1 MDSRGDVGA
10 GYVQSTRVSCSPARI
25 TPWTAG
31 VMLGQGTY
39 KVLMYHVLHQGLH
52 HGQQGR
58 CWGRVRTK
66 YSCIMFSTKD
76 YTLDSRGDVG
86 AGYVQSTHVSCS
98 PPRITPWTV
107 GTMLGQGTYKVLM
120 YHVLHQGL
128 HPGQQGRCW
137 GRVRTKYSCIM
148 FSTKDYTL
156 DSRGDVG
163 AGYVQSTHVS
173 CSPPRITPWTAG
185 RCWGRVRTKYSCIMF
200 STKDYTLDS
209 RGDVG
214 AGYVQSTHVSCSP
227 PRTTPWTAGRCWGR
241 VRTKYSC
248 IMFSTKD
255 YTLDS
260 QGDVGAGYVQSTHV
274 SCSPPRITPW
284 TAGVMLGQGT
294 YRKYSCI
301 MFSTKDYTLDSRAML
316 GQGTYKVLMYHVLHQ
331 GLHPG
336 QQGDVGAGYVQSTHV
351 SCSPPRITP
360 WTARVML
367 GQGTYK
373 VLMYHVL
380 HQGLHPGQQG

>member
-163 AGYVQSTHVS
+163 QGTYKVLMYHVLHQGLH
-173 CSPPRITPWTAG
+173 PG
-185 RCWGRVRTKYSCIMF
+185 
-200 STKDYTLDS
+200 
-209 RGDVG
+209 
-214 AGYVQSTHVSCSP
+214 Q
-227 PRTTPWTAGRCWGR
+227 
-241 VRTKYSC
+241 
-248 IMFSTKD
+248 
-255 YTLDS
+255 

-284 TAGVMLGQGT
+284 TVG
-294 YRKYSCI
+294 
-301 MFSTKDYTLDSRAML
+301 AML

>member
-1 MDSRGDVGA
+1 MLFSGGKLHVCYCGTRHLWVYNDVFICSLYKTEPAEPSRYMDDILCADTVNVVYDALFAAAKDYTLDSRGDVGA
-10 GYVQSTRVSCSPARI
+10 GYVQSTHVSCSPPRI

-31 VMLGQGTY
+31 VMLGQGTYKVLMYHVLHQGLHPGQQWRCWGRVRTESTHVSCSPPRITPWTVGVKLGQGTY

-128 HPGQQGRCW
+128 HPGQQG
-137 GRVRTKYSCIM
+137 
-148 FSTKDYTL
+148 
-156 DSRGDVG
+156 DVG

-173 CSPPRITPWTAG
+173 CSPPRITPWT
-185 RCWGRVRTKYSCIMF
+185 
-200 STKDYTLDS
+200 
-209 RGDVG
+209 VG
-214 AGYVQSTHVSCSP
+214 
-227 PRTTPWTAGRCWGR
+227 
-241 VRTKYSC
+241 
-248 IMFSTKD
+248 
-255 YTLDS
+255 
-260 QGDVGAGYVQSTHV
+260 
-274 SCSPPRITPW
+274 
-284 TAGVMLGQGT
+284 
-294 YRKYSCI
+294 
-301 MFSTKDYTLDSRAML
+301 AML

>member
-1 MDSRGDVGA
+1 
-10 GYVQSTRVSCSPARI
+10 
-25 TPWTAG
+25 
-31 VMLGQGTY
+31 
-39 KVLMYHVLHQGLH
+39 
-52 HGQQGR
+52 
-58 CWGRVRTK
+58 
-66 YSCIMFSTKD
+66 MFSTKD
-76 YTLDSRGDVG
+76 YTLDSRGNVG
-86 AGYVQSTHVSCS
+86 AGYVQ
-98 PPRITPWTV
+98 
-107 GTMLGQGTYKVLM
+107 KVLM

-128 HPGQQGRCW
+128 HPGQQ
-137 GRVRTKYSCIM
+137 
-148 FSTKDYTL
+148 
-156 DSRGDVG
+156 GDVG

-227 PRTTPWTAGRCWGR
+227 PRITPWTAPWGDVGAGYVQSTRVSCSPPRITPWTAGVMLGQGTYK
-241 VRTKYSC
+241 VLMYHVLHQGLH
-248 IMFSTKD
+248 M
-255 YTLDS
+255 DS
-260 QGDVGAGYVQSTHV
+260 RGDVGAGYVQSTHV

-284 TAGVMLGQGT
+284 TAGEMLGQGT
-294 YRKYSCI
+294 YKVLMYHVLHQGLHPGQQGRCWGKVRTKYSCI
-301 MFSTKDYTLDSRAML
+301 MFSTKDYTLDSRGDVGAGYIQSTHVSCSPPRITPWTAGVML

-360 WTARVML
+360 WTVGAML

-373 VLMYHVL
+373 VLIYHVL